1 MSDVKTAPAKAAI
14 NPAELL
20 ALHLAAEDIVTPFSY
35 KKPDGAAM
43 NKRASVALCRTDL
56 FRSEMMVMKK
66 GTGETNL
73 HYHHNADG
81 FWMVV
86 KGRVRFY
93 GPDDVIIGEFGP
105 NEGTSMPRYA
115 RYWFENIG
123 EEDLEMLHIF
133 ATPQPGD
140 HKSGRTD
147 AVERPAHWPKVG
159 GGSTTRF
166 DAAIKR

>member
-1 MSDVKTAPAKAAI
+1 MSDVMTKPAKAAI
-14 NPAELL
+14 DPSELL
-20 ALHLAAEDIVTPFSY
+20 KLQLAAEEIVTPFAY

-56 FRSEMMVMKK
+56 FRSEVVVMKT

-73 HYHHNADG
+73 HYHTAADG

-93 GPDDVIIGEFGP
+93 GPEDVLIGEFGP
-105 NEGTSMPRYA
+105 NEGTSTPRFS

-123 EEDLEMLHIF
+123 EEDLEILQVAAF
-133 ATPQPGD
+133 SSD
-140 HKSGRTD
+140 KLEKSGRTD
-147 AVERPAHWPKVG
+147 VSAH
-159 GGSTTRF
+159 RF
-166 DAAIKR
+166 DPGSAQHFEAKTAPAKG